1 MIRVL
6 RADDVAPLQAFLRR
20 HLESSLFLLGNLKLA
35 GIDDDG
41 RMYSGTYVGCV
52 DGGRITGAAAL
63 YWNGNMMV
71 QAPEPGDAVALARA
85 ALAARPERGLK
96 GLIGP
101 DEQVIGA
108 RDGLGLPPSILQLD
122 SRDRLYRLELDALV
136 VPDALTSGAVTGRRA
151 EPRDLD
157 TLTAWRVDY
166 EVNLIHADDTPALRD
181 DARKS
186 IANMTTEQ
194 RLWVLERDGLPVAMT
209 GFNTQ
214 FEDIVQVGGVYTPRA
229 LRGSGYGRA
238 VVATSLLDAKREGGR
253 RSILFTGQHN
263 LAAQH
268 AYEALGYQPIG
279 SYRLTLL
286 REPWFLEKNRGQS
299 PISVR

>member
-6 RADDVAPLQAFLRR
+6 GADDVAPLQAFLRR
-20 HLESSLFLLGNLKLA
+20 HLESSLFLLGNLNLA
-35 GIDDDG
+35 GIDDDD
-41 RMYSGTYVGCV
+41 RMYSGTYVGRV
-52 DGGRITGAAAL
+52 DGGRLIGAAAL

-85 ALAARPERGLK
+85 ALAASPERGLK

-108 RDGLGLPPSILQLD
+108 RDGLGLPHSILQLD
-122 SRDRLYRLELDALV
+122 SRDLLYRLDLDALV
-136 VPDALTSGAVTGRRA
+136 VPGALASGAVTGRRA

-166 EVNLIHADDTPALRD
+166 EVTLMHADDTAALRD

-186 IANMTTEQ
+186 IANMTGEQ
-194 RLWVLERDGLPVAMT
+194 RLWVLERDGSLVAMT
-209 GFNTQ
+209 GFNTR
-214 FEDIVQVGGVYTPRA
+214 FEDIVQVGGVYTPAA
-229 LRGSGYGRA
+229 LRGRGHARA
-238 VVATSLLDAKREGGR
+238 GVAASLLDAEREGSR
-253 RSILFTGQHN
+253 RSILFTGDHN
-263 LAAQH
+263 LAAQRV
-268 AYEALGYQPIG
+268 YEVLGYRPIG

-286 REPWFLEKNRGQS
+286 REPWHVGKMGS
-299 PISVR
+299 GSI